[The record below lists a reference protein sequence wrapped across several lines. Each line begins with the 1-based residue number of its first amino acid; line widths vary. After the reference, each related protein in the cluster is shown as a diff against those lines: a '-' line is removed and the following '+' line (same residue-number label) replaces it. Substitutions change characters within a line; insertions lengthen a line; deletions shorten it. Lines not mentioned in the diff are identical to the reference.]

1 MVGGEGC
8 EGRVLLVVVWVI
20 WLGFMILRR
29 GIIVVV
35 RRHVDML
42 LSTLKACSGAGFAG
56 CNAAGLKQEKDRLEG
71 TFESLLI
78 WMATPGEE

>member
-1 MVGGEGC
+1 VVGGEGC
-8 EGRVLLVVVWVI
+8 ERRVLLVVVWVI

-56 CNAAGLKQEKDRLEG
+56 CNDRLEWM
-71 TFESLLI
+71 FESLLI
-78 WMATPGEE
+78 WMAGEK